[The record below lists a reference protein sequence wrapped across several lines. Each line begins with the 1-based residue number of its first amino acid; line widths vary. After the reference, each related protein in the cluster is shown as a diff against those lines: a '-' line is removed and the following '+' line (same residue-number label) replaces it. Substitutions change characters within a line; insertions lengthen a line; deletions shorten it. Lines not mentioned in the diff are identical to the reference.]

1 MSPDHLFNSITYA
14 LKSKSLYALDLK
26 SPKEVD
32 DWFDSMNEWF
42 NSFKVDHGEEI
53 VLIAGELVKV
63 KDLELDDPKFNGGNI
78 TTSLR
83 VVTPSKED
91 DK

>member
-1 MSPDHLFNSITYA
+1 MSPDHLFNYMTDM

-42 NSFKVDHGEEI
+42 NRYKIDHGEEI
-53 VLIAGELVKV
+53 VLISGDLVKV

-83 VVTPSKED
+83 VVTSSKED
-91 DK
+91 KI

>member
-1 MSPDHLFNSITYA
+1 MNPDHLFNYITDA

-42 NSFKVDHGEEI
+42 NSYKIDHGEEI
-53 VLIAGELVKV
+53 VLIDGELVKV

-83 VVTPSKED
+83 VIKQSKED
-91 DK
+91 NI

>member
-32 DWFDSMNEWF
+32 DWFDSMNGWF
-42 NSFKVDHGEEI
+42 NSFKIDHGEEI

-83 VVTPSKED
+83 VVTPNKED
-91 DK
+91 EK